1 MSRTKK
7 SRKPGTGSI
16 GVVKDDKKK
25 LATPVP
31 RKPKKKTGKEAGN
44 RQKEATASVSNKQN
58 SKVKKDPR
66 IGSKTPIDLG
76 KPLATPSKPQT
87 VKTKSLKKIQESSP
101 IAAIRAVETSETLA
115 EQLTRIEQDAKLQEI
130 LEKQDN
136 DQALT
141 AEEVDYYNE
150 LMEKHE
156 KISQELGTDDEDE
169 IMVTNTKAGSEDEL
183 WDKIDNSDLSRFE

>member
-25 LATPVP
+25 LITPAP
-31 RKPKKKTGKEAGN
+31 RKPKKKNGKEAGN
-44 RQKEATASVSNKQN
+44 RQKEATASVVNKQN
-58 SKVKKDPR
+58 SNVKKDPR

-76 KPLATPSKPQT
+76 INTAATNKPQK
-87 VKTKSLKKIQESSP
+87 VKTKSVKKTQENSP
-101 IAAIRAVETSETLA
+101 IAAIRVVEATETLA
-115 EQLTRIEQDAKLQEI
+115 EQLNRIEQDAKLQEI

-136 DQALT
+136 EQALT
-141 AEEVDYYNE
+141 ADEVDYYNE

-156 KISQELGTDDEDE
+156 KLSQELGSDEE
-169 IMVTNTKAGSEDEL
+169 EQVIETSTKANSEEDL
-183 WDKIDNSDLSRFE
+183 WDKFDNSDLSRFE